1 MQTLP
6 QNIHVGM
13 RVVDSRNETIGK
25 IDDLRFPENAI
36 DPEIEPAEIDGT
48 DKLRTSETILGTI
61 AEAFGKEE
69 MPEALRDRLLREGYI
84 RLDTPLGKDRYI
96 LPSQIASASGE
107 EVLLNVE
114 RDELIKRQ

>member
-1 MQTLP
+1 METLP

-13 RVVDSRNETIGK
+13 RVVDSRNKTIGK

-36 DPEIEPAEIDGT
+36 DPDVEPAEIDGT
-48 DKLRTSETILGTI
+48 DKPRTGETILGTS

-69 MPEALRDRLLREGYI
+69 IPEALHDRLLREGYI

-96 LPSQIASASGE
+96 LPSQIASAAGD
-107 EVLLNVE
+107 EVTLNVE